1 MRLTAPTA
9 VVFFL
14 SLLLAILALIA
25 HFGGVAIPVIGGNT
39 FVSLLVAY
47 VILVLGNIIR
57 GI

>member
-25 HFGGVAIPVIGGNT
+25 YFGGIAIPIIGGNT
-39 FVSLLVAY
+39 FISLLVAY

>member
-14 SLLLAILALIA
+14 SLLLAILTLISY
-25 HFGGVAIPVIGGNT
+25 FGGIAIPIISGNT
-39 FVSLLVAY
+39 FITLLIAY
-47 VILVLGNIIR
+47 VILVLGNVIR

>member
-9 VVFFL
+9 IVFFL

-25 HFGGVAIPVIGGNT
+25 QYAGVNIPIIGGNT

-47 VILVLGNIIR
+47 VILLLGNVIR
-57 GI
+57 GM